1 VLFDKDGT
9 LVDFHA
15 TWIPAYRAA
24 AELVSGL
31 AGAPGAAL
39 ELLRIGGHDPVTG
52 ALATGSALAQ
62 GTTADLAALWRAAL
76 PALRGIPDLEQRMDA
91 VFHRIAV
98 DSAVPTAALPPLF
111 GRLLARGLDL
121 GVASNDSEAT
131 TVATL
136 AHLGVL
142 GQVRF
147 VAGYDSG
154 HGCKPGPGMLL
165 AFARAVGC
173 APAEVA
179 VVGDAPADLLM
190 ARAGGAGLAVAV
202 ASGVTPAHALHDLA
216 DVVVAS
222 VTDVERL
229 F

>member
-1 VLFDKDGT
+1 M
-9 LVDFHA
+9 
-15 TWIPAYRAA
+15 PCY
-24 AELVSGL
+24 
-31 AGAPGAAL
+31 
-39 ELLRIGGHDPVTG
+39 
-52 ALATGSALAQ
+52 
-62 GTTADLAALWRAAL
+62 
-76 PALRGIPDLEQRMDA
+76 
-91 VFHRIAV
+91 RIAV
-98 DSAVPTAALPPLF
+98 DSAVPTAALVPLF
-111 GRLLARGLDL
+111 ERLRARGLAL

-131 TVATL
+131 TAATL

-142 GQVRF
+142 NLVRF

-154 HGCKPGPGMLL
+154 HGAKPGPGMLV

-173 APAEVA
+173 DPVEVA

-202 ASGVTPAHALHDLA
+202 AGGVTPAAALCDLA